1 MRLLGHWYALSEAR
15 FNIPNDIAK
24 HQTEAHLK
32 GVPPAGAK
40 RHTAQCPLE
49 YHNMSAPTES
59 EDPDYLVHAAW
70 LAQVSKGADR
80 AAAEQIP
87 KEARGSLSTSSLEP
101 ANHLVRQ
108 QVRLAPPSPGVSRS
122 ALIGCICVMVLFA
135 LIAIPLAL
143 FERWRQPT
151 IELSSSESRTV
162 MQNEVGTPKLI
173 VEPSLGIAGEPVPIG
188 LSLREQVNDAI
199 VIISGLVPG
208 MELSAGSA
216 VAGDTWQLPASDLP
230 YAWVAPPRD
239 FVGSAPLVAELRLP
253 NAQIADR
260 QALRLEWMQPAP
272 TGYTLGQRS
281 ETAPPSAP
289 TTAQH
294 PNDRVVVTAPRP
306 ISIEPSQDKIDR
318 EYGENARARS
328 RNNLRRATHD
338 ILDVADRKPK
348 GFWDWSR

>member
-1 MRLLGHWYALSEAR
+1 
-15 FNIPNDIAK
+15 
-24 HQTEAHLK
+24 
-32 GVPPAGAK
+32 
-40 RHTAQCPLE
+40 
-49 YHNMSAPTES
+49 MSALTQS
-59 EDPDYLVHAAW
+59 EDPDSLVHAAW
-70 LAQVSKGADR
+70 LAQVSKAADR
-80 AAAEQIP
+80 PPAEQIP
-87 KEARGSLSTSSLEP
+87 KEGRGSLLTSSLEP
-101 ANHLVRQ
+101 ANRLVRQ
-108 QVRLAPPSPGVSRS
+108 QVRLAPRSPGGRRS
-122 ALIGCICVMVLFA
+122 ALIGCIFVMALFA

-151 IELSSSESRTV
+151 IELGSSEPPTV

-188 LSLREQVNDAI
+188 LSLRGQVNDAI

-216 VAGDTWQLPASDLP
+216 VAGDTWQMPASDLP

-260 QALRLEWMQPAP
+260 QALRVEWVRPAP
-272 TGYTLGQRS
+272 AGHEQIREEITLGQRS

-289 TTAQH
+289 ATVQH
-294 PNDRVVVTAPRP
+294 PYDRVVLTAP
-306 ISIEPSQDKIDR
+306 SIEPSQEKIDR
-318 EYGENARARS
+318 EYGKNARARS
-328 RNNLRRATHD
+328 RNNLRRATHGT
-338 ILDVADRKPK
+338 LNGADRKPTVK

>member
-1 MRLLGHWYALSEAR
+1 
-15 FNIPNDIAK
+15 
-24 HQTEAHLK
+24 
-32 GVPPAGAK
+32 
-40 RHTAQCPLE
+40 
-49 YHNMSAPTES
+49 MSALTES

-70 LAQVSKGADR
+70 LAQVFSKGADR
-80 AAAEQIP
+80 APAEQIP
-87 KEARGSLSTSSLEP
+87 KEGRGSLSTSSLEP
-101 ANHLVRQ
+101 ANHLVRP
-108 QVRLAPPSPGVSRS
+108 QVRLAPRSPGVRRS
-122 ALIGCICVMVLFA
+122 ALIGCIFVMALFA

-143 FERWRQPT
+143 FERGRQLT
-151 IELSSSESRTV
+151 IELGSSEPPTV

-216 VAGDTWQLPASDLP
+216 VAGDTWHLPASDLP

-239 FVGSAPLVAELRLP
+239 FVGSVPLVAELRLP
-253 NAQIADR
+253 NAQTADR
-260 QALRLEWMQPAP
+260 QALRVKWVRPAP
-272 TGYTLGQRS
+272 AGHEQIREEITLGQRS

-328 RNNLRRATHD
+328 RNNLRRATHGT
-338 ILDVADRKPK
+338 LDAADRKPK